1 MWPFSLFTKAQE
13 RRTYLDAQCIFAAA
27 YTFEKL
33 PPDRRAEVEAAASRL
48 IRPYLSYP
56 EFRACVRWSFRAA
69 VRAVA
74 MDALGI
80 APLGLARWPLRR
92 LYWGSALARVPKTP
106 LQETYR
112 WTDPRAG
119 MLALRFRP
127 MADATIRAR
136 DEMRR
141 MFADFSEVVPDA

>member
-1 MWPFSLFTKAQE
+1 MWPFSLLTKARE

-33 PPDRRAEVEAAASRL
+33 PSDRRADVEATASGL
-48 IRPYLSYP
+48 IRPYLSYA
-56 EFRACVRWSFRAA
+56 EFRARVPWSFRAA

-92 LYWGSALARVPKTP
+92 LYWGSAVTRIPKTP
-106 LQETYR
+106 YQETYR

-127 MADATIRAR
+127 MADATTRAR

-141 MFADFSEVVPDA
+141 MFADFIEIVPDA